1 MSASVVDQETR
12 SPSRSG
18 VAIVTGGA
26 QGVGLGIVRSL
37 ANAGYAVAVCDL
49 NEELARAEAARLSES
64 RIEAIGISLDVAS
77 PASWRHAVDQI
88 ITRWIRIDVL
98 VNNAGISP
106 RGTVET
112 VDEALWEHTMAV
124 NLKGAW
130 HGIRACLPHLRA
142 SRGAIINI
150 GTTRATRPRK
160 GLFVYGVSKAA
171 LLGLT
176 QYVAIDLFDD
186 GVTCNMV
193 APGWVD
199 TPGER
204 ILQAKHGNP
213 DWPKGTRNLIKP
225 EEVGAAVV
233 YLASEPG
240 RRVNGAILYV
250 DAGLHCADDVA
261 MVFNMP
267 DDSRAGRTD

>member
-1 MSASVVDQETR
+1 MPGNAATA
-12 SPSRSG
+12 
-18 VAIVTGGA
+18 VAIVTGSA
-26 QGVGLGIVRSL
+26 QGVGLGIAHSL
-37 ANAGYAVAVCDL
+37 AGAGYAVALCDL
-49 NEELARAEAARLSES
+49 NHELARAEAARLTE
-64 RIEAIGISLDVAS
+64 RGAEALGLSLDVAS
-77 PASWRHAVDQI
+77 PSDWRHAVDQVVG
-88 ITRWIRIDVL
+88 RWGRIDVL

-112 VDEALWEHTMAV
+112 VDEDLWERTMSV

-142 SRGAIINI
+142 SQGAIVNI

-160 GLFVYGVSKAA
+160 GLFVYGISKAA

-186 GVTCNMV
+186 AVTCNMV

-204 ILQAKHGNP
+204 LLQAKHGNP
-213 DWPKGTRNLIKP
+213 DWPRGTRNLIRP
-225 EEVGAAVV
+225 DEVGAAVV
-233 YLASEPG
+233 YLASKAG

-261 MVFNMP
+261 MVFNLP
-267 DDSRAGRTD
+267 DDSRAGRRE

>member
-1 MSASVVDQETR
+1 MET
-12 SPSRSG
+12 PDATGSR
-18 VAIVTGGA
+18 VALVTGAA
-26 QGVGLGIVRSL
+26 QGVGLGIAQSL
-37 ANAGYAVAVCDL
+37 AEAGYRVMLCDL
-49 NEELARAEAARLSES
+49 QLEIAEREAQALSNGGNACGAL
-64 RIEAIGISLDVAS
+64 RLDVAS
-77 PASWRHAVDQI
+77 VESWQLAATEVEQTLGRLDL
-88 ITRWIRIDVL
+88 L

-112 VDEALWEHTMAV
+112 VDEALWNRTLDI

-130 HGIRACLPHLRA
+130 LGIKACLPLLRA
-142 SRGAIINI
+142 ARGSIVNI

-160 GLFVYGVSKAA
+160 DLFVYGISKAG

-176 QYVAIDLFDD
+176 RYVAIDLFED

-204 ILQAKHGNP
+204 VLQARHGNP
-213 DWPKGTRNLIKP
+213 AWPEGTRNLIDP
-225 EEVGAAVV
+225 RDVGAAVV
-233 YLASEPG
+233 YLASKAG
-240 RRVNGAILYV
+240 RRVNGDLLYV

-261 MVFNMP
+261 SVFQVP
-267 DDSRAGRTD
+267 DDSAPR